1 MALNI
6 SMDGNGY
13 VHADN
18 SYNASNIMSAQTIMR
33 NVANQI
39 EGYDN
44 SQIISLLVNLNALY
58 PQCENFNQFLSEW
71 ARVLPMITL

>member
-1 MALNI
+1 MNI
-6 SMDGNGY
+6 TLDGSGY
-13 VHADN
+13 VHAD
-18 SYNASNIMSAQTIMR
+18 STYNASNIMSAKTIMR

-44 SQIISLLVNLNALY
+44 SQIISLIVNLSALY

>member
-1 MALNI
+1 MTMNI
-6 SMDGNGY
+6 TMDGSGY

-18 SYNASNIMSAQTIMR
+18 TYNATNIMNAHSAMR
-33 NVANQI
+33 NIASQI

-44 SQIISLLVNLNALY
+44 SQINSLLVNLSVLY

-71 ARVLPMITL
+71 ARLLPMITL

>member
-1 MALNI
+1 MNI
-6 SMDGNGY
+6 TLDGSGY
-13 VHADN
+13 VHTD
-18 SYNASNIMSAQTIMR
+18 STYNASNIMSAQTIMR

-44 SQIISLLVNLNALY
+44 SQIISLLVNLSALY

-71 ARVLPMITL
+71 ARLLSMITL

>member
-1 MALNI
+1 MTMNI
-6 SMDGNGY
+6 TLDGSGY
-13 VHADN
+13 AHAD
-18 SYNASNIMSAQTIMR
+18 STYNASNIMSAQTIMR

-44 SQIISLLVNLNALY
+44 SQIISLLVNLSALY

-71 ARVLPMITL
+71 ARLLPMITL

>member
-1 MALNI
+1 MSLNI

-18 SYNASNIMSAQTIMR
+18 TYNTSNIMSAQSIMR
-33 NVANQI
+33 NVASQI

-44 SQIISLLVNLNALY
+44 GQINSLLTNLNVLY
-58 PQCENFNQFLSEW
+58 PQCENFNEFLSEW
-71 ARVLPMITL
+71 ARVLPLITL